1 MFKYFPVLVSVWML
15 SCKAPR
21 EAAPFCTCQ
30 TLVLLLRALNCMQ
43 RLKLSSNSIYNENS
57 STRFIFALGMPDRE
71 PMLISITSTHS
82 ADCACVYPYGSHGQ
96 SSFNEFDPR
105 KRKWFSYVIL
115 FDFENMKNFANKK
128 IKFIWKLRK
137 H

>member
-1 MFKYFPVLVSVWML
+1 
-15 SCKAPR
+15 
-21 EAAPFCTCQ
+21 
-30 TLVLLLRALNCMQ
+30 
-43 RLKLSSNSIYNENS
+43 
-57 STRFIFALGMPDRE
+57 MPDRE

-115 FDFENMKNFANKK
+115 FDFEKMKF
-128 IKFIWKLRK
+128 FQRL
-137 H
+137 